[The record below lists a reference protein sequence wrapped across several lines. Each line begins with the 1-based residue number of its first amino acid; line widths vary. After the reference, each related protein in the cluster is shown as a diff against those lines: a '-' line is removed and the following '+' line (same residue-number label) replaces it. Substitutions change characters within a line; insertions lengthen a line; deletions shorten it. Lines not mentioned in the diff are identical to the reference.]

1 MGAWLQVRVLTTTR
15 KEKNKTKQNLLIRG
29 EKSPE
34 RGAKGFSG
42 PWPDGGSFQG
52 PSKGP
57 AGGPVNKRHRHI
69 AGFHRVKWRGGDL
82 HAQGRREVFSAAP
95 TVVEW
100 EDRQEQLP
108 PVCVCVCSF
117 RALDDITPYILASVA
132 PSGYSSSFFL
142 AADFFLLVLQIFV
155 LHGQSSRNW
164 SVFFCV
170 RFLFLSDETLL
181 HVRRKVSITFRPQHE
196 F

>member
-15 KEKNKTKQNLLIRG
+15 KKKNKTKQNLLIRG

-34 RGAKGFSG
+34 RGAKGFNG

-108 PVCVCVCSF
+108 PVCVCVCVHSE
-117 RALDDITPYILASVA
+117 
-132 PSGYSSSFFL
+132 
-142 AADFFLLVLQIFV
+142 LLM
-155 LHGQSSRNW
+155 
-164 SVFFCV
+164 
-170 RFLFLSDETLL
+170 T
-181 HVRRKVSITFRPQHE
+181 
-196 F
+196 